1 MIIQKLKESFED
13 LMKNKNPGMFAFRIH
28 RVTGVA
34 VTIFF
39 FLHILTLSAVF
50 RGKDAYDHAIS
61 KFDTKTGYIL
71 QYILLLALAVHLLN
85 GIRITIADFWGL
97 TRIQKKLLWMF
108 LYIFLIIAVVGV
120 FAILL

>member
-1 MIIQKLKESFED
+1 MQKLKEGFKD
-13 LMKNKNPGMFAFRIH
+13 LAKNKYVGMNAFWIH
-28 RVTGVA
+28 RITGIA
-34 VTIFF
+34 ITIFL
-39 FLHILTLSAVF
+39 FLHIGTLSTVF

-97 TRIQKKLLWMF
+97 THIQKKLLWTF
-108 LYIFLIIAVVGV
+108 LYIFLLIAVVGIFTV
-120 FAILL
+120 LL